1 MLSVGHIPNRRVG
14 MIFSSVST
22 FSYDIY
28 NLVFLILT
36 YGIPMLI
43 MIVCYSLMG
52 RELWGSRSIGEHT
65 ERQLESMKSKKKLS
79 SPGKRT
85 AICFVFHLP
94 VLCLTYFDIIFP

>member
-1 MLSVGHIPNRRVG
+1 MTKRYHNGRTRTVCYMLWPDGRYPTS
-14 MIFSSVST
+14 MAD
-22 FSYDIY
+22 YIY

-65 ERQLESMKSKKKLS
+65 ERQLESMKSKKK
-79 SPGKRT
+79 
-85 AICFVFHLP
+85 
-94 VLCLTYFDIIFP
+94 